1 MVPLGSF
8 LFHIRNYFLQYK
20 GHFWGFLIH
29 FSISTKGSV
38 WCAIDAPYFL
48 AIKSQIMAK
57 MEHKNPSNYFLG
69 FVAWD
74 AEDQC
79 DSRMFLAST
88 LEIVLWRMS
97 EDDIWSLAP
106 HGVQNGRRSRFPF
119 PVAGS
124 INRRAVPAP
133 NFATF
138 WRRNCEEH
146 SCWRSLVEKSNFSW
160 KKLNWGS
167 DFFLWTRFNLPGRVL
182 NLYQHCEAKVTCK
195 H

>member
-1 MVPLGSF
+1 MLLGF
-8 LFHIRNYFLQYK
+8 LFHIWNWFFLQHE
-20 GHFWGFLIH
+20 GHFRGFSIH

-79 DSRMFLAST
+79 ESRMFLAST
-88 LEIVLWRMS
+88 LEIILWRMS

-124 INRRAVPAP
+124 INRRAVPSP
-133 NFATF
+133 NFVTF
-138 WRRNCEEH
+138 LTTKLWRALLLTKPCRKIE
-146 SCWRSLVEKSNFSW
+146 F
-160 KKLNWGS
+160 
-167 DFFLWTRFNLPGRVL
+167 
-182 NLYQHCEAKVTCK
+182 
-195 H
+195 